1 MRVLLQ
7 RVGEAAVRVDGEVVG
22 EIGHGLLALVGI
34 EAGDTPADIDWLCR
48 KIVALRIFNDDAGL
62 MNRSVLDIGGQILA
76 ISQSISLGVSS
87 ASMPTST
94 SRPCPIWPTTSPP
107 TLTAA

>member
-62 MNRSVLDIGGQILA
+62 MNRSVFSSMTARPERVSLDSMGA
-76 ISQSISLGVSS
+76 S
-87 ASMPTST
+87 ASSQM
-94 SRPCPIWPTTSPP
+94 WPH
-107 TLTAA
+107 LLRLR